1 MPKELG
7 FRGASALPEP
17 VSRKATIAEA
27 LKRKRAAEV
36 REKDVTTCSNATVST
51 DLAPEPESGRRTAS

>member
-17 VSRKATIAEA
+17 VSRKATIAE

>member
-17 VSRKATIAEA
+17 VSRKATIAE

-36 REKDVTTCSNATVST
+36 REKDVTTCSNATVSK